1 MSLRPFAPHHYGIVV
16 REDPIFGY
24 LTPVWAAD
32 EVVDVT
38 AQVPGQVVQHAIQ
51 SGGLGPSDVRIRAP
65 ESLTVTFRISEAYS
79 PLHPRPEIFGP
90 GRALR
95 LVEEI
100 QEIARIGQPVS
111 VLVRGFDLLPSRVI
125 ENVQVTF
132 ARETAEATIQAT
144 FVEVRQVTLSFAP
157 VEQDADLVAMGS
169 QAQATIGLF

>member
-1 MSLRPFAPHHYGIVV
+1 MSLRPFAPHHYGIVI

-65 ESLTVTFRISEAYS
+65 ESLTVTFRVSEAYS
-79 PLHPRPEIFGP
+79 PLHPRPVGT

-95 LVEEI
+95 LVEEF

-132 ARETAEATIQAT
+132 AREVAEATIQAT

-169 QAQATIGLF
+169 QTQATIGLF

>member
-1 MSLRPFAPHHYGIVV
+1 MALR
-16 REDPIFGY
+16 DK
-24 LTPVWAAD
+24 L
-32 EVVDVT
+32 
-38 AQVPGQVVQHAIQ
+38 
-51 SGGLGPSDVRIRAP
+51 
-65 ESLTVTFRISEAYS
+65 ESLPARPGVYLFKDVGGRVIYVGKARLLRDRVRSYFQAGR
-79 PLHPRPEIFGP
+79 PLELHK
-90 GRALR
+90 LR